1 MAASDILKYLYYQ
14 ICTLLGVLK
23 QSYCEETVRD
33 GLRQCTKAV
42 RNIKY
47 QLKTVKTVGE
57 KQHLLTQLA
66 QIKSF
71 RCQFKSLKKTGAS
84 CSTDPKKTVKHH
96 VHWDDSANAFDGRIR
111 TGVITNIKHKDPK
124 EFLKDSFAVLRSTRH
139 SADSF
144 GCKKPIEFLRSQ
156 KHVVTPI
163 STELDEFQER
173 DIGWALNSITN
184 LGININKF
192 TPQLGSSYINLPTS
206 IKKKQACVN
215 VKNGDDAC
223 FAWAVTSA
231 LYAVDFRNHPD
242 RISSYPQPSSVLNL
256 KGIQF
261 PMTMKQIPRFEKQNG
276 VSVNVYILKKM
287 SKGFTT
293 LPTYL
298 TKNKKDTHVNL
309 LLIQDM
315 YADEAEDE
323 STTSARYHYVWIK
336 DLSRL
341 LSSQLSEHHAKKYFC
356 DRCLHYFYTQEK
368 LDIHYIDC
376 KNQND
381 CRVRL
386 PPEDQKDLKFKNYK
400 NKEKVPFT
408 IYADLESVLI
418 EEDSGNKYQRHV
430 PAAIGYYVKC
440 SYDPSLSFY
449 RSYRGEDCMSWF
461 AREMSA
467 FAEDVETVF
476 LCPYNISMTSAQEAE
491 FHKATHCH
499 ICEQP
504 FKPEDVKVRD
514 HFHLSP
520 ENNYRGAAHSGCNI
534 NYKDGVVIPVVFHN
548 LSGYDAHFILEN
560 IANDLPDTLSSY
572 LTEFPNLKSEF
583 SELADD
589 EFTLLTKKG
598 EYPYDFMD
606 SFAKFNIQSL
616 PEQPHFYNRLE
627 DKNISSK
634 QFAHAQKVWN
644 TFKIQNL
651 GEYTDLY
658 MKTDIL
664 LLADVFEQFRS
675 SCHKTYG
682 LDPANY
688 YTLPGYTWDSMLFK
702 TRQTLELLTDID
714 MLMFIERGIRGG
726 LSQCSKRKSVAN
738 NKYLSNFDPS
748 KPVKYLTYFD
758 INNQYGWAM
767 SQYLPYGG
775 FEWVNSNIDVTNVSD
790 TSSEGYLLEVDLEY
804 PTHIHDLHRDLPFCP
819 EHSAPPGCKNFK
831 LLATLHNKTRYV
843 IHYRALKQAL
853 KQGLKLT
860 KIHRVLKFKQ
870 SPWLKSYIDLNT
882 ALRQTAKNEFE
893 KNLFKLMNN
902 AVFGK
907 TMENIRKHS
916 IVKLVNKWEGRY
928 GAEAL
933 IAKPEFKAATIFNEN
948 LVAIELNK
956 TEVFF
961 NKPIYVGMSILDLA
975 KTTIY
980 DFHYDYMVPEFG
992 NDCSVLYT
1000 DTDSLIYEITDKD
1013 VYEVMRRDCHTR
1025 FDTSD
1030 YPPDNRYNIPQ
1041 VNKKVLGMMKD
1052 EFNGVPME
1060 LFVGLRS
1067 KMYMVKRAVDDDMA
1081 LTKKIKGI
1089 KKSIIKNII
1098 TLEDYLEC
1106 VDNFKNKYIRQNLI
1120 KSEKHAV
1127 FTMTQEK
1134 IALSPHDDKR
1144 YLIKGSYVT
1153 LPWGHYSIME
1163 E

>member
-1 MAASDILKYLYYQ
+1 
-14 ICTLLGVLK
+14 
-23 QSYCEETVRD
+23 
-33 GLRQCTKAV
+33 
-42 RNIKY
+42 
-47 QLKTVKTVGE
+47 
-57 KQHLLTQLA
+57 
-66 QIKSF
+66 
-71 RCQFKSLKKTGAS
+71 
-84 CSTDPKKTVKHH
+84 
-96 VHWDDSANAFDGRIR
+96 
-111 TGVITNIKHKDPK
+111 
-124 EFLKDSFAVLRSTRH
+124 
-139 SADSF
+139 
-144 GCKKPIEFLRSQ
+144 
-156 KHVVTPI
+156 
-163 STELDEFQER
+163 
-173 DIGWALNSITN
+173 
-184 LGININKF
+184 
-192 TPQLGSSYINLPTS
+192 
-206 IKKKQACVN
+206 
-215 VKNGDDAC
+215 
-223 FAWAVTSA
+223 
-231 LYAVDFRNHPD
+231 
-242 RISSYPQPSSVLNL
+242 
-256 KGIQF
+256 
-261 PMTMKQIPRFEKQNG
+261 MKQIPRFEKRNG

-287 SKGFTT
+287 KNKFNTY
-293 LPTYL
+293 PTYL
-298 TKNKKDTHVNL
+298 TRRKVDKHINL
-309 LLIQDM
+309 LLVQDR
-315 YADEAEDE
+315 YEYDDEDG
-323 STTSARYHYVWIK
+323 STTSVRYHYVWIK
-336 DLSRL
+336 NLSHL
-341 LSSQLSEHHAKKYFC
+341 LSSQLSKNRAKKFFC
-356 DRCLHYFYTQEK
+356 DRCLHYFSSAER
-368 LDIHYIDC
+368 LASHYVDC

-386 PPEDQKDLKFKNYK
+386 PTEDQKDLKFKNYK
-400 NKEKVPFT
+400 NKEKVPFVV
-408 IYADLESVLI
+408 YADLESILK

-430 PAAIGYYVKC
+430 PAAVGYYVKC

-461 AREMSA
+461 AHEMSA

-476 LCPYNISMTSAQEAE
+476 LCPYDISMTSAQEAE

-514 HFHLSP
+514 HFHLSL
-520 ENNYRGAAHSGCNI
+520 ENNYRGAAHNACNI
-534 NYKDGVVIPVVFHN
+534 NYKNGVVIPVVFHN

-589 EFTLLTKKG
+589 EFNLLTKKG
-598 EYPYDFMD
+598 VYPYDFMD

-738 NKYLSNFDPS
+738 NKYLPNFDPS

-775 FEWVNSNIDVTNVSD
+775 FEWVDSNIDVTNVSD
-790 TSSEGYLLEVDLEY
+790 TSPEGYLLEVDLEY
-804 PTHIHDLHRDLPFCP
+804 PVHLHDLHRDLPFCP

-853 KQGLKLT
+853 KHGLKLT

-933 IAKPEFKAATIFNEN
+933 IAKPEFKAATIFDEN

-975 KTTIY
+975 KTTIF

-1000 DTDSLIYEITDKD
+1000 DTDSLIYEIIDKD
-1013 VYEVMRRDCHTR
+1013 VYEVMHRDCHTR

-1081 LTKKIKGI
+1081 LTKKIKDI

-1120 KSEKHAV
+1120 KSENHAV

-1134 IALSPHDDKR
+1134 IALSPHDDTR
-1144 YLIKGSYVT
+1144 YLIKGSYET
-1153 LPWGHYSIME
+1153 LPWGHYCIME